1 MADDYAKQGD
11 WTDAEND
18 LVVADY
24 LEMLR
29 LELAGQ
35 NYVKAQ
41 RNAALRQFL
50 KRSHGSIEFKHQNIS
65 AVLLRLGFPWID
77 GYKPM
82 ANSQKSLI
90 SAIERYYNSI
100 LGVTSTIRS
109 QAKEGFSESQD
120 LHFEEPPPKITNK
133 EIVSTG
139 EVERLVR
146 KFDPAERDFRNRA
159 LGKQGEEL
167 VFIAERNRL
176 LKTSIDLANK
186 VRWVSRDDGDGA
198 GFDIRSFETDGRE
211 KLIEVKTTVG
221 GHSTPFY
228 ISRNEVDLSCERPDA
243 FKLVRLFDFSK
254 IPRAFELSPP
264 LDAYVKL
271 EPSTFLAKFN

>member
-1 MADDYAKQGD
+1 MADDYEERGD

-50 KRSHGSIEFKHQNIS
+50 KRSKGSIEFKHQNIS

-100 LGVTSTIRS
+100 LGVTSTIQS
-109 QAKEGFSESQD
+109 QATEGFSESQD
-120 LHFEEPPPKITNK
+120 LYFEEPPPKITTE
-133 EIVSTG
+133 EIVITG
-139 EVERLVR
+139 EVEKLVR

-176 LKTSIDLANK
+176 LKTSIDLANR

-243 FKLVRLFDFSK
+243 FKLVRLFDFSR

-264 LDAYVKL
+264 LDAHVKL
-271 EPSTFLAKFN
+271 EPNSFLAKFN